1 MEQEWFQITKHP
13 AQAITPK
20 KSMFNKLRGI
30 RISSMDTSSPNIWKA
45 ECHKEKSP
53 RKDSFRI
60 LNGSMS

>member
-20 KSMFNKLRGI
+20 KSRFNRLRGYI
-30 RISSMDTSSPNIWKA
+30 KSKYWKA
-45 ECHKEKSP
+45 DCHKEKSP